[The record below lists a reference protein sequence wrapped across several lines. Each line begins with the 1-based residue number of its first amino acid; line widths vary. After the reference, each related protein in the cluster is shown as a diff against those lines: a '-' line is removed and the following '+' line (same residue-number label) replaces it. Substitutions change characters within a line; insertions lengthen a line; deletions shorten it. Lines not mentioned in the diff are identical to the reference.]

1 MPLPSAPV
9 APIELPAMALLR
21 NVATVG
27 GFTMMSRVLGFVR
40 DAVTAAALGAGP
52 VSDAF
57 VVAFRLPNLFRSLF
71 AEGAF
76 NAAFVPS
83 FSGLIADH
91 GEAAARAYAERVL
104 ALLVTAL
111 LIMLIA
117 AEIFMPLVVP
127 LIAAG
132 FVSDKAELELA
143 IGFTRITFPYLL
155 FISIV
160 ALLGGVLNSVNRF
173 AAVAG
178 TPILLNILL
187 IAAAGV
193 GRYTGHMGTA
203 LCWGIT
209 LAGLAQFLWL
219 MISAARAGMALRLPW
234 PRLTPEMKRFLGLM
248 IPGVFGAGVTQINMM
263 VSTNVASL
271 LPHGSITYLYYA
283 DRLNQLPLAVVGI
296 AVATAILPPL
306 SKQLRENDTRA
317 ANATQNRGLELA
329 LLLTLPAAIALGIA
343 AEPILSVL
351 FQRGA
356 FTAAATHGTATA
368 LEAYSLGLPAF
379 VLVKVLAPAFYARQ
393 DTKTPVR
400 VGVVAVAAN
409 LVLTLTLSIP
419 FAHVGNALATTAAGW
434 INALALGWLLHH
446 RGYFLVDLQARRRV
460 PRILL
465 ASAGMAAAVFGL
477 EHWLHHLIYFG
488 AEWQKLASLSA
499 LVTLGMVS
507 YAGFALLFGAA
518 DAEVLRRALRRRS

>member
-1 MPLPSAPV
+1 
-9 APIELPAMALLR
+9 MALLR

-52 VSDAF
+52 ISDAF

-83 FSGLIADH
+83 FSHMIAEQ
-91 GEAAARAYAERVL
+91 GEAAARSYAERVL

-111 LIMLIA
+111 LVMLVM
-117 AEIFMPLVVP
+117 AEIFMPYVVP

-132 FVSDKAELELA
+132 FVRDQGELDLA
-143 IGFTRITFPYLL
+143 IAFTRITFPYLL

-178 TPILLNILL
+178 TPILLNICL
-187 IAAAGV
+187 IAAAFLGHALGHV
-193 GRYTGHMGTA
+193 GEA

-209 LAGLAQFLWL
+209 IAGLAQFLWL
-219 MISAARAGMALRLPW
+219 LVSAARAGMALRLPW
-234 PRLTPEMKRFLGLM
+234 PRLDAEMKKFLGLM

-306 SKQLRENDTRA
+306 SKQLREKDSRA
-317 ANATQNRGLELA
+317 ANTTQNRGLELA
-329 LLLTLPAAIALGIA
+329 LLLTLPAAVALGIA

-368 LEAYSLGLPAF
+368 LQAYALGLPAF

-393 DTKTPVR
+393 DTRTPVR
-400 VGVVAVAAN
+400 VGIVAVAAN

-419 FAHVGNALATTAAGW
+419 FAHVGNALATTTAGW
-434 INALALGWLLHH
+434 INALSLAWLLRR
-446 RGYFLVDLQARRRV
+446 RGHFIVDAQARRRV
-460 PRILL
+460 PRIIL
-465 ASAGMAAAVFGL
+465 ASLAMAATVWGL
-477 EHWLHHLIYFG
+477 QFWLGSWIHLG
-488 AEWQKLASLSA
+488 LAWQKLTALSA
-499 LVTLGMVS
+499 LVGLGMAS
-507 YAGFALLFGAA
+507 YAVFALLFGAA
-518 DAEVLRRALRRRS
+518 DREVLRRVLRRRS

>member
-1 MPLPSAPV
+1 
-9 APIELPAMALLR
+9 MALLR

-52 VSDAF
+52 ISDAF

-83 FSGLIADH
+83 FSRMIAEH
-91 GEAAARAYAERVL
+91 GELAAKIYAERVL
-104 ALLVTAL
+104 SLLVTAL
-111 LIMLIA
+111 LIMLVIT
-117 AEIFMPLVVP
+117 EIFMPFVVP

-132 FVSDKAELELA
+132 FVKDQDELDLA
-143 IGFTRITFPYLL
+143 ISFTRITFPHLL

-178 TPILLNILL
+178 TPVLLNICL
-187 IAAAGV
+187 IAAAFIGQHLGHV
-193 GRYTGHMGTA
+193 GEA

-209 LAGLAQFLWL
+209 LAGVAQFIWL
-219 MISAARAGMALRLPW
+219 LVSAARAGMALRLPW
-234 PRLTPEMKRFLGLM
+234 PRLDREMKTFLGLM
-248 IPGVFGAGVTQINMM
+248 IPGIFGAGVTQINMM

-306 SKQLRENDTRA
+306 SKQLRDNDSRG
-317 ANATQNRGLELA
+317 ANTTQNRGLELA
-329 LLLTLPAAIALGIA
+329 LLLTLPSAVALGIA

-351 FQRGA
+351 FERGA
-356 FTAAATHGTATA
+356 FSAAATHGTATA
-368 LEAYSLGLPAF
+368 LQAYALGLPAF
-379 VLVKVLAPAFYARQ
+379 VLIKVLAPAFYARQ
-393 DTKTPVR
+393 DTRTPVR
-400 VGVVAVAAN
+400 IGIVSVIAN
-409 LVLTLTLSIP
+409 LVLTLALSIP
-419 FAHVGNALATTAAGW
+419 FAHVGNALATTIAGW
-434 INALALGWLLHH
+434 INALALAWMLQR
-446 RGYFLVDLQARRRV
+446 RGHFIVDEQARSRV
-460 PRILL
+460 PRIIVASL
-465 ASAGMAAAVFGL
+465 AMAASLFGL
-477 EHWLHHLIYFG
+477 QTGLHRWIYDG
-488 AEWQKLASLSA
+488 LEWQRLSA
-499 LVTLGMVS
+499 LMALVGLGMAS
-507 YAGFALLFGAA
+507 YACFAVLFGAA
-518 DAEVLRRALRRRS
+518 DPDVLRRVLRRRS

>member
-1 MPLPSAPV
+1 
-9 APIELPAMALLR
+9 MALLS

-27 GFTMMSRVLGFVR
+27 GFTMMSRILGFVR

-52 VSDAF
+52 ISDAF

-83 FSGLIADH
+83 FSGIIADK
-91 GEAAARAYAERVL
+91 GEAAAKAYAERVL

-111 LIMLIA
+111 LIMLIM
-117 AEIFMPLVVP
+117 AEIFMPMVVP

-132 FVSDKAELELA
+132 FVKDQSELDLA
-143 IGFTRITFPYLL
+143 IAFTRITFPYLL

-178 TPILLNILL
+178 TPILLNISL
-187 IAAAGV
+187 IAAAMIGH
-193 GRYTGHMGTA
+193 YFGHMGQA

-209 LAGLAQFLWL
+209 FAGVAQFLWL
-219 MISAARAGMALRLPW
+219 LVSAARAGMALRLPW
-234 PRLTPEMKRFLGLM
+234 PRLDAEMKRFLGLM

-317 ANATQNRGLELA
+317 ANTTQNRGLELA
-329 LLLTLPAAIALGIA
+329 LLLTLPAAVALGIA

-356 FTAAATHGTATA
+356 FTATAAHGTAMA
-368 LEAYSLGLPAF
+368 LEAYALGLPAF
-379 VLVKVLAPAFYARQ
+379 VLVKVLAPAFFARQ
-393 DTKTPVR
+393 DTRTPVR
-400 VGVVAVAAN
+400 VGIVAVAVN

-419 FAHVGNALATTAAGW
+419 FAHVGNALATTTAGW
-434 INALALGWLLHH
+434 VNALALAWLLRK
-446 RGYFLVDLQARRRV
+446 RG
-460 PRILL
+460 
-465 ASAGMAAAVFGL
+465 
-477 EHWLHHLIYFG
+477 
-488 AEWQKLASLSA
+488 
-499 LVTLGMVS
+499 
-507 YAGFALLFGAA
+507 
-518 DAEVLRRALRRRS
+518 